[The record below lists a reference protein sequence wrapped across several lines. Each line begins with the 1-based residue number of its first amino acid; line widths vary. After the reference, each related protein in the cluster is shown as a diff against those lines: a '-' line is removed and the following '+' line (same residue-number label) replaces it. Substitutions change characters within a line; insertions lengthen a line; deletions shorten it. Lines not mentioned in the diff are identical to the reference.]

1 MKIISLVVLLFTVTV
16 GFSQSR
22 QFYNQ
27 YMLNPGFL
35 NPANMDVFT
44 KYGTIF
50 MSHYD
55 YTSQDNSASN
65 FALLSHYNYRPHLGF
80 SGLAVNDNFGGYN
93 QMEIA
98 GNVAYKHFTRSNGGM
113 SFSYGMR
120 LGFTQNTLNASNLY
134 YRQLDDP
141 TLTQPGI
148 NKFGLNLG
156 VGFSMVTPDFDL
168 NVSLPGLL
176 GNRLPSSPIDTTF
189 KRSMFDMKSNNLFIS
204 TGYKFRWD
212 NGYYVFYPT
221 VSFRSI
227 VGAPINI
234 SADVNFLLNQLIWL
248 GAGYRTD
255 NTIVASAGVFLD
267 LGWRFVYT
275 YNNAALT
282 KHFNTGPSHEI
293 SIGYARTIPENPFTY
308 RKFTKTNGDTKKKKH
323 INIKLPKIKIFK
335 KIKGRMKY
343 D

>member
-1 MKIISLVVLLFTVTV
+1 MRIGSLLILLFSVSLSFGQT
-16 GFSQSR
+16 R

-35 NPANMDVFT
+35 NPSNMDVFT
-44 KYGTIF
+44 KYGTVF
-50 MSHYD
+50 LSHYD
-55 YTSQDNSASN
+55 YTQQANSATN
-65 FALLSHYNYRPHLGF
+65 FAILSHYNYRPHLGF
-80 SGLAVNDNFGGYN
+80 SGFATNDNIGGYN
-93 QMEIA
+93 QMEVA

-120 LGFTQNTLNASNLY
+120 IGFTQQTLNATNLY

-148 NKFGLNLG
+148 NKLGLNVG
-156 VGFSMVTPDFDL
+156 FGFSMVTPDFDF
-168 NVSLPGLL
+168 NISLPGVL
-176 GNRLPSSPIDTTF
+176 GNRLPGSIIDTS
-189 KRSMFDMKSNNLFIS
+189 KRSFFDLRSNNLFIS

-212 NGYYVFYPT
+212 HGYYVFYPT
-221 VSFRSI
+221 VALRSV
-227 VGAPINI
+227 VGAPL
-234 SADVNFLLNQLIWL
+234 SVSTDLNFLLNQLIWV

-255 NTIVASAGVFLD
+255 NTIVGSVGVFLD

-282 KHFNTGPSHEI
+282 KHTNSGPSHEF

-308 RKFTKTNGDTKKKKH
+308 RKFTKTNGETKKKKH

>member
-1 MKIISLVVLLFTVTV
+1 MRFIGVVIFLLICTV
-16 GFSQSR
+16 GFSQTR

-35 NPANMDVFT
+35 NPANMDIFT
-44 KYGTIF
+44 KYGTTFI
-50 MSHYD
+50 SHYD
-55 YTSQDNSASN
+55 YANQDNNATN
-65 FALLSHYNYRPHLGF
+65 FALVSHYNYRPHLGF
-80 SGLAVNDNFGGYN
+80 SGFAVNDNLNGYN
-93 QMEIA
+93 QLEVA
-98 GNVAYKHFTRSNGGM
+98 GNVAYKHFIRNYGGL

-120 LGFTQNTLNASNLY
+120 IGFTQNTLNATNLY

-148 NKFGLNLG
+148 NKMGLNLG
-156 VGFSMVTPDFDL
+156 FGFAMVTPDFDL

-176 GNRLPSSPIDTTF
+176 GNRLPASVIDTAS
-189 KRSMFDMKSNNLFIS
+189 KRSFFDLKNNNLFIS

-221 VSFRSI
+221 VSLRSV
-227 VGAPINI
+227 VGAPLNV
-234 SADVNFLLNQLIWL
+234 SADLNFLLNQLIWL

-267 LGWRFVYT
+267 LGWRFIYT
-275 YNNAALT
+275 YNTAAAT
-282 KHFNTGPSHEI
+282 KHFNMGPSHEL

-308 RKFTKTNGDTKKKKH
+308 RKYTKSNGETKKKKH

-343 D
+343 N